1 MKSTSPQGLMTWGKC
16 GHERLWCCASLKP
29 RYNCFRMKKFPV
41 YAYGHDRLLKIRNT
55 HLQAHA
61 TYAIAVPESEDDP
74 IFNFSRDLKEVVND
88 KGKARR
94 MCQPALLLLA
104 CVQHATGGNTQGN
117 PSMRHRH
124 PQTNLREL
132 VRPAFPSPFSSPPR
146 YGRLHHRPRP
156 RQPEPAD
163 RNKIR

>member
-1 MKSTSPQGLMTWGKC
+1 MTWGKC

-104 CVQHATGGNTQGN
+104 CVQHVTGGNTQGN

-132 VRPAFPSPFSSPPR
+132 VRPAFPGPFSSP
-146 YGRLHHRPRP
+146 
-156 RQPEPAD
+156 
-163 RNKIR
+163 KIRPSSSSPTSKTTRASRQK